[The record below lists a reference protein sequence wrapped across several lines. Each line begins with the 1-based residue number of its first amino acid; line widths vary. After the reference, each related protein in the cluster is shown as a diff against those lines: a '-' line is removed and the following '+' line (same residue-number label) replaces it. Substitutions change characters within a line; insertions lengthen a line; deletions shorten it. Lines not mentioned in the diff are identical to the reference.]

1 MSKLA
6 PYLRGVLK
14 RVSKSLELRYRRSGP
29 RNAILAIKS
38 RKLTDRIA
46 FQAKRY
52 VIFLV
57 PGLNIVNGGQMS
69 ICSIAS
75 ETQKLLAKNGVV
87 TAVCTAFYEPRILRY
102 TKFDNDIDILAFA
115 DLLPRFP
122 HGSDILVHIPELF
135 VQEFVTDC
143 TFVYRSRPDLNWR
156 FNILLQNINLTP
168 SKEAVDVL
176 QQLGP
181 TTATIA
187 HQASAAAAQRLGCP
201 VHYLS
206 WKLCP
211 EDFERVE
218 YSSKKKLIV
227 VSPDKHS
234 EKLEI
239 VRRISESLPDHK
251 IVRIWNM
258 TYRKYKSVIKDAK
271 FMFTF
276 GEGLDGYFVESIFS
290 GAIAMAIF
298 NERFFPSEYGNLE
311 GVFPD
316 SEHAISDIGEFLKAA
331 DRETHYKAI
340 ADRQYSLA
348 AKTFVREEYLQNI
361 RAFYEQCCP
370 EWKFSQ

>member
-1 MSKLA
+1 M
-6 PYLRGVLK
+6 
-14 RVSKSLELRYRRSGP
+14 
-29 RNAILAIKS
+29 
-38 RKLTDRIA
+38 
-46 FQAKRY
+46 
-52 VIFLV
+52 
-57 PGLNIVNGGQMS
+57 
-69 ICSIAS
+69 
-75 ETQKLLAKNGVV
+75 
-87 TAVCTAFYEPRILRY
+87 LRY

-122 HGSDILVHIPELF
+122 DGSDILVHVPELF
-135 VQEFVTDC
+135 VQKFVTDC
-143 TFVYRSRPDLNWR
+143 PFVYRSRPDLNWR
-156 FNILLQNINLTP
+156 FNILLQNINLIP

-187 HQASAAAAQRLGCP
+187 HQASATAAQRLGCP

-227 VSPDKHS
+227 ISPDKHS

-239 VRRISESLPDHK
+239 VRRMSESLPDHK
-251 IVRIWNM
+251 IIRIWNM
-258 TYRKYKSVIKDAK
+258 NYRKYKSVIKDAK

-298 NERFFPSEYGNLE
+298 SESFFPSEYRNLE

-316 SEHAISDIGEFLKAA
+316 SEHAIFDIGEFLKAA
-331 DRETHYKAI
+331 NRETHYKAI
-340 ADRQYSLA
+340 ADRQYNLA

-361 RAFYEQCCP
+361 RTFYEQCCP
-370 EWKFSQ
+370 EWNFSQ